1 MSDCMN
7 TPLMIA
13 RRDAA
18 FGQDAR
24 EREEDR
30 ASSGHMS
37 AAGASYDAGTAKR
50 LAMSTYDPWKHTTK
64 DAHVEINMNAFKLR
78 PQPDPPPTPTT
89 TEEGAE
95 KDEIQA
101 AFHSHFAKASHHK
114 TVRDATQNGRLS
126 LSSLGKG
133 PARGG
138 RPVLKKE
145 EKQE

>member
-1 MSDCMN
+1 MSNRMSDCMN
-7 TPLMIA
+7 TALKIA

-30 ASSGHMS
+30 ASSGHMYMW
-37 AAGASYDAGTAKR
+37 ASYDAGAAKR

-78 PQPDPPPTPTT
+78 PQPDPPPTLTT
-89 TEEGAE
+89 T
-95 KDEIQA
+95 DEIQA

-114 TVRDATQNGRLS
+114 TVREATQNGRLS

-145 EKQE
+145 EKEE